1 MQSIRAYLRQ
11 VSLLMVLAMGFATTF
26 STASVAGV
34 VGTGDVLTEQRA
46 DVDRQSLM
54 TMLERQDV
62 RDALGTMGV
71 DKSEVENRIQSL
83 TPSELADFNDQ
94 LSEAPVGQSDVVGII
109 VLFLLVFIITDL
121 LCATNIF
128 SFINCIR

>member
-1 MQSIRAYLRQ
+1 
-11 VSLLMVLAMGFATTF
+11 MVLAVGFATTF
-26 STASVAGV
+26 SSASVAGV
-34 VGTGDVLTEQRA
+34 VGTGEVLTEQRA

-54 TMLERQDV
+54 TMLDRQDV
-62 RDALGTMGV
+62 KDALSTMGV
-71 DKSEVENRIQSL
+71 DESEVENRIQSL

-94 LSEAPVGQSDVVGII
+94 LADAPVGQDVVGII
-109 VLFLLVFIITDL
+109 VLFLLVFIVTDL

>member
-1 MQSIRAYLRQ
+1 MSSIRDYLRQ
-11 VSLLMVLAMGFATTF
+11 IAILVIFAVGLATTV
-26 STASVAGV
+26 STSALAGV

-62 RDALGTMGV
+62 KEVLSNMGV
-71 DKSEVENRIQSL
+71 NQSDLENRIQSL
-83 TPSELADFNDQ
+83 TPSELAEFNEQ
-94 LSEAPVGQSDVVGII
+94 LAEAPVGQDVVGII
-109 VLFLLVFIITDL
+109 VLFLLVFIVTDM
-121 LCATNIF
+121 LCATNVF

>member
-1 MQSIRAYLRQ
+1 MQSIRGYLRQ
-11 VSLLMVLAMGFATTF
+11 ISFLMVLAVGFATTL
-26 STASVAGV
+26 STTAAAGV

-46 DVDRQSLM
+46 DVDRQSLQA
-54 TMLERQDV
+54 MLERQDV
-62 RDALGTMGV
+62 KEALSSMGV
-71 DKSEVENRIQSL
+71 DEAEVEARIQSL

-94 LSEAPVGQSDVVGII
+94 LAAAPVGEGVVGII
-109 VLFLLVFIITDL
+109 VLFLLVFIVTDL

>member
-1 MQSIRAYLRQ
+1 MQSIRVYLRQ
-11 VSLLMVLAMGFATTF
+11 ISLFMILAVGLATTW
-26 STASVAGV
+26 STTAVAGV

-46 DVDRQSLM
+46 DVDRESLM
-54 TMLERQDV
+54 SMLERDDV
-62 RDALGTMGV
+62 KDALSTMGV
-71 DKSEVENRIQSL
+71 DQSEVENRIQSL

-94 LSEAPVGQSDVVGII
+94 LAEAPVGQDVVGII
-109 VLFLLVFIITDL
+109 VLFLLVFIVTDL

>member
-1 MQSIRAYLRQ
+1 MSPVRAYLRQ
-11 VSLLMVLAMGFATTF
+11 ISLFMILAMGLATTW
-26 STASVAGV
+26 SATAVAGV

-46 DVDRQSLM
+46 EVDRESLM
-54 TMLERQDV
+54 SMLEQQDV
-62 RDALGTMGV
+62 KEALSTMGV
-71 DKSEVENRIQSL
+71 DESEVEARIQSL

-94 LSEAPVGQSDVVGII
+94 LAEAPVGQSVVGVI
-109 VLFLLVFIITDL
+109 VLFLLVFIVTDM